1 MSAMTKVRKSFREL
15 GRRYSTT
22 EKNWEFTIEVIAFA
36 IICAISAWPLKLAA
50 DALHDHLGG

>member
-1 MSAMTKVRKSFREL
+1 MTKVRKSFREL

-50 DALHDHLGG
+50 DALHDYLRS